1 MMKTHRVLN
10 WVHGIL
16 KGKFDDK
23 VIDLRFCLD
32 SRLCLEQKNIAAM
45 AVGDGGTNFF
55 SWEEM

>member
-16 KGKFDDK
+16 TGKFDGK
-23 VIDLRFCLD
+23 VIDLPFCLD
-32 SRLCLEQKNIAAM
+32 SRLCLEQKNIAEM
-45 AVGDGGTNFF
+45 AVGDGGTNF